1 MATEF
6 DNRIPAMATTSTKK
20 RTASKPSSAAK
31 SRIERDSMGEMTVPA
46 HVLYGASTQRAVL
59 NFPVAH
65 KPLPP
70 QVIHAFALLKRACAQ
85 TNAELKKLDA
95 RRAKL
100 IVRACDEIAEGTRH
114 QGIEASRQKGGEAL
128 DASMPRSLDVYP
140 MMEHF
145 PVDVYQTGSGTST
158 NMNANEVIA
167 NLVCRYEGKPIG
179 AKDPVHPND
188 HVNMGQSSNDTF
200 PTAMQV
206 AAAMAIQND
215 LIPKLKK
222 FAKALHRKAKQW
234 DRIVKIGRTHLMDA
248 TPIRL
253 GQEFGGFAAQADY
266 CVMRA
271 ERAMIRL
278 AENLPIGGTA
288 VGTGINT
295 HPEFGRRV
303 SDKLAKQTRIPFKE
317 APNHVEAQ
325 ATRDCVVE
333 ASGHLKTIAV
343 ALSKIAN
350 DIRWLGSGPRCGLFE
365 LALPATQ
372 PGSSIMPGKVNPV
385 ICESV
390 MQVCCRVIGND
401 AAVTTAGLGGVGSLL
416 QLNVAM
422 PMMADAV
429 IESTTLLANASDM
442 FTDKCI
448 DGLEV
453 NEKIATGMV
462 EKSLMMCTSLAPEIG
477 YDKAA
482 EVAKGAF
489 KTGQTVREYV
499 LEHGLVDEN
508 RLNELLDPRSMTEPE
523 SGGKA

>member
-1 MATEF
+1 MTT
-6 DNRIPAMATTSTKK
+6 ATTPKQ
-20 RTASKPSSAAK
+20 RTAEQASAET
-31 SRIERDSMGEMTVPA
+31 RTERDSMGEMIVPA

-65 KPLPP
+65 RPLPP
-70 QVIHAFALLKRACAQ
+70 QVIHAFALLKRACAES
-85 TNAELKKLDA
+85 NKDLKKLDA
-95 RRAKL
+95 KRAKL
-100 IVRACDEIAEGTRH
+100 IVRACDEIAHAFANGPET
-114 QGIEASRQKGGEAL
+114 
-128 DASMPRSLDVYP
+128 DAAKA

-145 PVDVYQTGSGTST
+145 PVDVFQTGSGTST
-158 NMNANEVIA
+158 NMNTNEVVS
-167 NLVCRYEGKPIG
+167 NLVCRFEGQPIG

-215 LIPKLKK
+215 LIPKLKTLAASLHK
-222 FAKALHRKAKQW
+222 KAEQW
-234 DRIVKIGRTHLMDA
+234 DDLVKIGRTHLMDA

-253 GQEFGGFAAQADY
+253 GQEFDGFAAQVDS

-295 HPEFGRRV
+295 HPEFGQRV
-303 SDKLAKQTRIPFKE
+303 SDKLAKQTKIPFKE
-317 APNHVEAQ
+317 AANHIEAQ

-350 DIRWLGSGPRCGLFE
+350 DIRWLGAGPRCGLFE

-390 MQVCCRVIGND
+390 MQVSCRVIGND
-401 AAVTTAGLGGVGSLL
+401 TAVTSGGMGGVGSLL

-422 PMMADAV
+422 PMMADAM
-429 IESTTLLANASDM
+429 IESITLLANASEM
-442 FTDKCI
+442 FVDKCI
-448 DGLEV
+448 EGLQV
-453 NEKIATGMV
+453 NEEVATGMV

-489 KTGQTVREYV
+489 TTGQTVREYV
-499 LEHGLVDEN
+499 LEHGLIDEK
-508 RLNELLDPRSMTEPE
+508 RLNELLDARSMTEP
-523 SGGKA
+523 G